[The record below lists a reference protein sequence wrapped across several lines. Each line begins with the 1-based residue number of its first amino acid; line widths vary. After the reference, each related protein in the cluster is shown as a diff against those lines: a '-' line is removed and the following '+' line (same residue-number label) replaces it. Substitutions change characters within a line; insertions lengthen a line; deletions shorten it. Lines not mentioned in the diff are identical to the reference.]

1 MKDRRI
7 KIFGFLFS
15 FIALITVTVGL
26 NANEGS
32 QTQDRVESLTKFT
45 KVINIVEKYYVDD
58 VNISDLVDK
67 SIEGLLTNL
76 DAHSSF
82 LQEKKYKELK
92 IQTSGE
98 FGGLGITVG
107 MKDGA
112 LTVISPI
119 EGTPADKAGLEAGDI
134 ILKIDNQSTL
144 NMTIDEAVNLMR
156 GKPGT
161 PIKLTIVRKSEA
173 KPFVKKIIRDIIT
186 VESVYTKDIQNH
198 DGILYVRVV
207 SFDKHVVEDV
217 EKALKKQKNLKGVI
231 LDLRNNPG
239 GLLDQAVGLVDLFVD
254 NGVIVSQKGRI
265 EKEDRDF
272 LASAKGTVKNIPI
285 AVLVNEG
292 SASASE
298 IVSGSL
304 QDHKRAVV
312 VGEKTFGKG
321 SVQIILPIN
330 SAEALRLTVAKYYLP
345 SGRTIQ
351 AVGVTPDIE
360 IAQGKVPEDGDS
372 FSIKEAELKKH
383 LEGELEKIDPKLKK
397 EEEKKEEN
405 KNTVTTENISNDI
418 QLKSALDAIKTW
430 EILNSRR

>member
-1 MKDRRI
+1 MKDRGI
-7 KIFGFLFS
+7 KIFGFVLSFLALF
-15 FIALITVTVGL
+15 AVVAGL
-26 NANEGS
+26 NANEADQS
-32 QTQDRVESLTKFT
+32 QDRVESLTKFT

-67 SIEGLLTNL
+67 SIEGLLSNL

-82 LQEKKYKELK
+82 LKEKKYKELK

-107 MKDGA
+107 IKDGA

-134 ILKIDNQSTL
+134 ILKIDNHSTL

-161 PIKLTIVRKSEA
+161 PIELTIVRKSA
-173 KPFVKKIIRDIIT
+173 TKPFVKKIIRDIIT
-186 VESVYTKDIQNH
+186 VESVYTKDVEDH
-198 DGILYVRVV
+198 DGILYIRVV
-207 SFDKHVVEDV
+207 SFDRHVVEDV
-217 EKALKKQKNLKGVI
+217 KKALKDKKNLKGVI

-239 GLLDQAVGLVDLFVD
+239 GLLDQAVGLTNLFVD
-254 NGVIVSQKGRI
+254 EGVIVSQRGRI
-265 EKEDRDF
+265 KNEDKEF
-272 LASAKGTVKNIPI
+272 LANSKGTIKDIPI
-285 AVLVNEG
+285 SVLVNKG

-312 VGEKTFGKG
+312 VGEETFGKG

-330 SAEALRLTVAKYYLP
+330 NKEALRLTVAEYYLP

-351 AVGVTPDIE
+351 AVGVIPDIE
-360 IAQGKVPEDGDS
+360 IAQGKVPADSDS
-372 FSIKEAELKKH
+372 FSVKEAELKKH
-383 LEGELEKIDPKLKK
+383 LEGELEKIEPLPKKEREK
-397 EEEKKEEN
+397 EEEN
-405 KNTVTTENISNDI
+405 KDTVTTENINSDI